1 MRADFYQLYIE
12 QRTRGII
19 SKIYEELN
27 ETDIKKINTQ
37 QINTLATELN
47 SEFSKEVIQT
57 AVEHLQNYLRLLS
70 HHENAN

>member
-1 MRADFYQLYIE
+1 MGSDFYQLYIQ
-12 QRTRGII
+12 QRTGEII
-19 SKIYEELN
+19 SKIYEELK

-47 SEFSKEVIQT
+47 SEFSKEVIQIV
-57 AVEHLQNYLRLLS
+57 AEHLQNYLRLLS